1 MPDKYRRDHRQND
14 YKNTDNES
22 TMYIPNDSDQYRQ
35 SAQEYSGQYYGQHEQ
50 PQQQYYDPNQQYYGQ
65 EQQQYYDPNQ
75 QYYGQEQQQYYDP
88 NQQYYQQNQQQFYGQ
103 QQYYSQPEQPAYT
116 APAPPPPPQQ
126 RPVRQRRPAP
136 KSHKKRKHHIP
147 LALRILRR
155 ILLTLLCLFLVLFGV
170 YSCTSLSIIKKINY
184 VPDGDRTRNPDAI
197 SESYV
202 TSVLIIGTDGRS
214 DDDRGRSDSMI
225 LVSFNKKTKTTWLT
239 SFMRDSYV
247 DIPGYGWGK
256 LNWAYSYGGPELLMD
271 TIENNF
277 CVKIDNYVSIN
288 FMTFAAVIDAVGGID
303 IEITDEEANEINVIL
318 LNEVNE
324 IMGDVPNADF
334 VEHGGEVHLS
344 GKQALCY
351 SRIRY
356 VGNSDFERTSRQR
369 RVITEVMKKAA
380 KHGPSF
386 LKNVSKSALPQ
397 MTTNMTNKQLYALSL
412 RFPFMLKYDTEN
424 LQIPVNGTYEG
435 KDVYFDDGTYQS
447 VLDVDFDA
455 NLEEI
460 EDTVFSE

>member
-1 MPDKYRRDHRQND
+1 M
-14 YKNTDNES
+14 
-22 TMYIPNDSDQYRQ
+22 
-35 SAQEYSGQYYGQHEQ
+35 
-50 PQQQYYDPNQQYYGQ
+50 
-65 EQQQYYDPNQ
+65 
-75 QYYGQEQQQYYDP
+75 
-88 NQQYYQQNQQQFYGQ
+88 
-103 QQYYSQPEQPAYT
+103 
-116 APAPPPPPQQ
+116 
-126 RPVRQRRPAP
+126 
-136 KSHKKRKHHIP
+136 
-147 LALRILRR
+147 ALRILRR

-344 GKQALCY
+344 GKKALCY